1 MSQHDKLHVM
11 EHELFQYYEGR
22 LRHEQEGRALAHSGK
37 EYLITKF
44 KEMKYEND
52 RLKQRDI
59 EVTQE
64 MERIQA
70 ECREAII
77 DARRKCIAHCNDKL
91 RRMHYL

>member
-1 MSQHDKLHVM
+1 
-11 EHELFQYYEGR
+11 
-22 LRHEQEGRALAHSGK
+22 
-37 EYLITKF
+37 
-44 KEMKYEND
+44 MKYEND

-59 EVTQE
+59 EVTEE
-64 MERIQA
+64 MERTKA